1 MKYLIYKNKYLLLKN
16 QYGGMNKLNNNN
28 LSSMPLFYKLL
39 YNNKIITK

>member
-1 MKYLIYKNKYLLLKN
+1 MKYLIYKKKYLLLKN
-16 QYGGMNKLNNNN
+16 QYGGINRLNNN